1 MWNNGFRVLSSL
13 KLRRDTQG
21 GPPPP
26 IYMRASCARAGCMD
40 EVDEVDEV
48 DEKQHGLP
56 PSLKLC
62 RDKKAHPTQETR
74 VKKVELPPEMADI
87 VIVDS

>member
-62 RDKKAHPTQETR
+62 RDKKAHPTGKHACRRQAGHSTKDMKFE
-74 VKKVELPPEMADI
+74 I
-87 VIVDS
+87 

>member
-1 MWNNGFRVLSSL
+1 MTVFLFRKAERWVE
-13 KLRRDTQG
+13 R
-21 GPPPP
+21 P
-26 IYMRASCARAGCMD
+26 ILQI
-40 EVDEVDEV
+40 
-48 DEKQHGLP
+48 KQHGLP

-74 VKKVELPPEMADI
+74 VKKVELPPGMADI